1 MALADGFFFTGAF
14 GATFKDVLDALAFWD
29 ADFAD
34 FASRACA
41 AVKPFCKLLI
51 IDVFSRFDRERSS
64 TCACKSSLTFV
75 IEAS

>member
-14 GATFKDVLDALAFWD
+14 GTTFEDVLAAPAFGD
-29 ADFAD
+29 ADLDD

-41 AVKPFCKLLI
+41 VVKPFCKLLI